1 MSKHTPG
8 PYKAD
13 TVSAHTGDIGIS
25 ALDGRIVV
33 ASVHNGASV
42 VSLLRDGTA
51 ETQWANA
58 SLIAAAPE
66 MLEALKVARGVMTN
80 NWHNMPRI
88 GMEYACAVVDAA
100 IAKAE
105 GRS

>member
-13 TVSAHTGDIGIS
+13 TVSADTGDIGVS

-33 ASVHNGASV
+33 ASVHNGASAI
-42 VSLLRDGTA
+42 SLLRDGTA

-58 SLIAAAPE
+58 RLIAAAPE
-66 MLEALKVARGVMTN
+66 MLEALTVALGHMTG
-80 NWHNMPRI
+80 
-88 GMEYACAVVDAA
+88 GMDGEWRDCDPVELIRAA

-105 GRS
+105 GKQ